1 MTTPDVKPRIIW
13 HAGFI
18 VDNLEEAMSELSVG
32 LGLTWAPI
40 HDIRGQKLSGPDGK
54 SWILGSRVC
63 FSTDLP
69 LSLELIEEDPGTPN
83 VRRGESAFH
92 HLGYW
97 DDDLMAEEQRLAGL
111 GYGCVMFR
119 DDPEQA
125 LRRVLVTDGPYEIL
139 LEATSALVP
148 RAGLEAFYPKGNS

>member
-1 MTTPDVKPRIIW
+1 MTSPEKSPRIIW

-18 VDNLEEAMSELSVG
+18 VDDLEKAMSELSAG

-40 HDIRGQKLSGPDGK
+40 HDIRGATLDGPEGK
-54 SWILGSRVC
+54 SWTLNSRVC

-69 LSLELIEEDPGTPN
+69 LSLELIEQDPGTPN
-83 VRRGESAFH
+83 VRRGETAFH

-97 DDDLMAEEQRLAGL
+97 DEDLFAEEERLANL

-119 DDPEQA
+119 NDPDMD
-125 LRRVLVTDGPYEIL
+125 LRRILVTEGPYDIL

-148 RAGLEAFYPKGNS
+148 RVGLEPFYPKKGN